1 MEGQTGNKEVAT
13 AASMRRLLPQEH
25 NPLGQKESEA
35 SELTRGVGEEEVILP
50 RGVMGDEKRGL

>member
-35 SELTRGVGEEEVILP
+35 SELTRGVGEEEVMP
-50 RGVMGDEKRGL
+50 CGVMGDEKRGL